1 MTLHSKLPA
10 IVSKNKKRVGR
21 GYGSGVGG
29 HTSSRGMKGQKSRSG
44 SKVPLYFEGGN
55 LPLVKRL
62 PMLRG
67 KKRLEV
73 VKPTLELTLNDLQ
86 AIQAEKISR
95 ETLKLIGILK
105 PQYKKVKIIA
115 TGTISKPVTV
125 EGIAT
130 SATAKTRIESAGG
143 KVV

>member
-86 AIQAEKISR
+86 AIQAETISR